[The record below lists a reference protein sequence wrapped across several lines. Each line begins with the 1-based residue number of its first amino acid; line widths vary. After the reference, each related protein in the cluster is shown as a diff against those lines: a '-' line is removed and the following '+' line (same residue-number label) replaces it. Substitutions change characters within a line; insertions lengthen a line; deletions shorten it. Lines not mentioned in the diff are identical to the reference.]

1 MIFEA
6 VILFSD
12 TFKRDGEM
20 SQKDDEEMCKILSLM
35 KQLSIMYTKKKL
47 KNIDKKE
54 I

>member
-20 SQKDDEEMCKILSLM
+20 SQKDDEEMCKIL
-35 KQLSIMYTKKKL
+35 IYYYYE
-47 KNIDKKE
+47 IAFYHVHKE
-54 I
+54 EIEKY